1 MGSGEGGIGN
11 GRVRGGRGLVVKGV
25 GGKGGRERGANDG
38 FVIAAFVRHGY
49 DCGIDDDGEVGECVV
64 GGGDL
69 GDGRCVDC
77 GKQEKEVGGQ
87 HR

>member
-1 MGSGEGGIGN
+1 MWGGGDREWEGK
-11 GRVRGGRGLVVKGV
+11 GRERV
-25 GGKGGRERGANDG
+25 GGKGCWGKGKGERGAYDG

-49 DCGIDDDGEVGECVV
+49 DCGVDDDGEVGECVV